1 MASEIQHNA
10 NGGSTINPV
19 HGDLAGTD
27 SYALSIFPDLT
38 TKTPGKNTTPTNS
51 TCGCGTI
58 PHRFPKS
65 STSFYEADFD
75 GANRMGTD
83 RRPRPV
89 CESGLALLP
98 GYGRWHRPRPTR
110 ASSTSPRTGCVSYSC
125 MMSQIFSDLLFQRKH
140 RRTLRISSYT
150 KND

>member
-1 MASEIQHNA
+1 MSEIQHNA

-58 PHRFPKS
+58 PHRFPEVINELLRS
-65 STSFYEADFD
+65 RFRWGESD
-75 GANRMGTD
+75 GN
-83 RRPRPV
+83 
-89 CESGLALLP
+89 
-98 GYGRWHRPRPTR
+98 
-110 ASSTSPRTGCVSYSC
+110 
-125 MMSQIFSDLLFQRKH
+125 
-140 RRTLRISSYT
+140 
-150 KND
+150 